1 MRIIKRKRVP
11 TNENMVGA
19 ESETGAETKNRKSL
33 INSDNGIY
41 FNK

>member
-19 ESETGAETKNRKSL
+19 ESETGAETKSRKSHAD
-33 INSDNGIY
+33 SDNGILI
-41 FNK
+41 NK